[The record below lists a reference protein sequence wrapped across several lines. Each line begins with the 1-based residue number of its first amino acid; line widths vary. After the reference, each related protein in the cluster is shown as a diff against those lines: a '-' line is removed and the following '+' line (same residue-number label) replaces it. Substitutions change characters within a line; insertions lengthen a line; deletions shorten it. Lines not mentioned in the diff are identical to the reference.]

1 MPYNIK
7 FNIMAKLHTLTLDLE
22 HDYTLICIHTTL
34 EDYRLAYYIN
44 KSLNLKLF
52 RSFADL
58 DFENNKASFSLY
70 EYDDPTNFVTYHL
83 IANKSMLVE
92 YKTATKNALF
102 YNTLLGET
110 IVSYLVNDHKKV
122 DFFLKISEG
131 LTKHQINTLVEQLN
145 SIKQVIT
152 AFTIN
157 PEQLKQKEHLIF

>member
-1 MPYNIK
+1 
-7 FNIMAKLHTLTLDLE
+7 MAKLHTLTLDLE

-34 EDYRLAYYIN
+34 EDYRLAHYIN

-157 PEQLKQKEHLIF
+157 PKQLKQKEHLIF